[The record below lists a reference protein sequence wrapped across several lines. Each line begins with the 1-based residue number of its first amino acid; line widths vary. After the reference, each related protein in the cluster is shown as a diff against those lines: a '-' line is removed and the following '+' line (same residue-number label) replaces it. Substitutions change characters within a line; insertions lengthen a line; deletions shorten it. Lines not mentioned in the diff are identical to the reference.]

1 MTQFTPVLMYRDSEK
16 INNALENDEAVKVD
30 LLDKLSSS
38 VLAAESLIDRK
49 LSKDEIQGIL
59 NNGFSPIMA
68 ILKKSFQFPKATDA
82 FNLDSMGLDISEAK
96 RLANQVSATYGT
108 SGTAFIEGKFVFKAN
123 RKDQITEQ
131 FSIYSA
137 TEKQNEAFEYTSKL
151 VAVLNEGLET
161 GIIDRYGPGMIERG
175 IKYARVP
182 LGKSLFEIRHRD
194 ILEIR
199 G

>member
-1 MTQFTPVLMYRDSEK
+1 MTQFTPVLMYRDNEK
-16 INNALENDEAVKVD
+16 INNALENDEAVKID
-30 LLDKLSSS
+30 LLEKLTAS
-38 VLAAESLIDRK
+38 VRAAESLIDRK

-59 NNGFSPIMA
+59 NNGFAPILA
-68 ILKKSFQFPKATDA
+68 ILKDTFQFPKATDA
-82 FNLDSMGLDISEAK
+82 FNLESMGLDISESK
-96 RLANQVSATYGT
+96 KLANQLSAEYGT
-108 SGTAFIEGKFVFKAN
+108 SGTAFIEGEFVFQAD

-131 FSIYSA
+131 FSVYST

-151 VAVLNEGLET
+151 VSILNEGLET
-161 GIIDRYGPGMIERG
+161 GFIDQYGPAMIERG

-182 LGKSLFEIRHRD
+182 LGKSLFEINHRD